1 MVPLPT
7 DIPEDADYPARDGAI
22 RVAAAIVS
30 DGAGRTL
37 VARSRGTTPFMQPGG
52 KLDEGETPRQAM
64 VRELREEIGV
74 EVDPATASWVGRF
87 EAPAAN
93 HPGRVVVGEI
103 FAVTV
108 DPAKV
113 EARAEV
119 EEVAWF
125 DPTRPT
131 ALELA
136 PLTVL
141 LLPHARPARTTRQ

>member
-7 DIPEDADYPARDGAI
+7 DIAEDTPYPARDGDI

-52 KLDEGETPRQAM
+52 KLDPGETPRQAM

-74 EVDPATASWVGRF
+74 EIDPADATWVGRF

-93 HPGRVVVGEI
+93 HPGRIVVGEI
-103 FAVTV
+103 FKVTV
-108 DPAKV
+108 DPSAV
-113 EARAEV
+113 AARAEV

-125 DPTRPT
+125 DPRQPT
-131 ALELA
+131 DLELA

-141 LLPHARPARTTRQ
+141 LLPHA